1 MRAFPIRNEED
12 HSRALELVDQLWDAQ
27 PGSPEHDLL
36 FVMAE
41 LIESYEVRNRAQ
53 SMVAPDPLVVV
64 RFKLKELGISQREL
78 GRRLGWPTGRVS
90 EVLGGKRQLTLNM
103 VRDLERVLGIDPG
116 VLVGGKPRTLPTATQ
131 DPPSNGEGVWLQL
144 PKELAHQLLLAEGE
158 TLRFRVERRFGMGSR
173 VQGSTCSLGD
183 TELNVQL
190 KLSPEQEQALRN
202 ELQAKGMAAPSSF
215 SAS

>member
-90 EVLGGKRQLTLNM
+90 EVLAGKRQLTLNM

-116 VLVGGKPRTLPTATQ
+116 VLIGGKPRAT
-131 DPPSNGEGVWLQL
+131 PPIRQHELSEEGLVWVQI
-144 PKELAHQLLLAEGE
+144 PAELALNIQKSEGMTKAHINTIVCRTLEQSITTVFLASR
-158 TLRFRVERRFGMGSR
+158 TQCRFSGHPSQNESA
-173 VQGSTCSLGD
+173 TPIAI
-183 TELNVQL
+183 L
-190 KLSPEQEQALRN
+190 KLNSME
-202 ELQAKGMAAPSSF
+202 KAA
-215 SAS
+215 